1 MKKCLS
7 VSGSSQYN
15 EGRRDTPCCCKRKRN
30 DFVEFFVEPWLQ
42 AKFYENYHQVRVDV
56 KPEWLDQLR
65 ETLSQFK
72 SIDFWSPLDDKHD
85 HVTFSISQTE
95 VESLTVGLWDCG
107 LVGTRKDNGFY
118 IQSDD
123 LSRSIR
129 RDHENS
135 ENLRDMEPSEYPFDI
150 YLNGDQYNA
159 WLDDVVRRYP
169 DNIMTQSFGLTY
181 EVRIIFHYL
190 RYIYRIE
197 MWMDIFCTREI
208 RLVSQLF
215 QLTAEFMLVS
225 GYHQLFVDS
234 SSTSTFGALSQ
245 TQKIVMHSLSTTSMT
260 ITSLCYHF

>member
-1 MKKCLS
+1 MRS
-7 VSGSSQYN
+7 WN
-15 EGRRDTPCCCKRKRN
+15 
-30 DFVEFFVEPWLQ
+30 FV
-42 AKFYENYHQVRVDV
+42 
-56 KPEWLDQLR
+56 
-65 ETLSQFK
+65 
-72 SIDFWSPLDDKHD
+72 
-85 HVTFSISQTE
+85 
-95 VESLTVGLWDCG
+95 
-107 LVGTRKDNGFY
+107 

-197 MWMDIFCTREI
+197 MWMDIFCIREI

-215 QLTAEFMLVS
+215 QSTAEFMLVS

-234 SSTSTFGALSQ
+234 SSTSTSGAPNQMQRIAIHLS
-245 TQKIVMHSLSTTSMT
+245 STTSII
-260 ITSLCYHF
+260 ITLPCSHF